1 MNDFLNEYKQRIEL
15 IDTYMHSCLDYY
27 SDCEDVLFDSMCYSV
42 FNGGKRIRSIL
53 CVETARMLTGSEEK
67 ALPFAAAIEFIHA
80 FSLVHDDLPCMDN
93 ADMRRSMP
101 SCHKKYGEAIAL
113 LAGDALLNTAFEVM
127 ADECEKSGQGAIKAM
142 KSVGRAAGVHGMIN
156 GQIRDIELMASPDA
170 TEEKL
175 IRLIEQKT
183 MALIRASIISSAYIS
198 GCDEKTIED
207 LEDYSYHLGLAF
219 QIRDDILDLTGDE
232 AVIGKPVH
240 SDEKNNK
247 KTYVTV
253 NGIDK
258 SEEDIRKFSKE
269 AKEIIGEIGSDD
281 EERRFLTELI
291 DYLVDRN
298 K

>member
-1 MNDFLNEYKQRIEL
+1 MNDFLNEYKQRIDF

-53 CVETARMLTGSEEK
+53 CMETARMLTGSEEK
-67 ALPFAAAIEFIHA
+67 ALPFDAAIEFIHA

-183 MALIRASIISSAYIS
+183 MALMITSVESAAYVAGASEETVEELKKFAYN
-198 GCDEKTIED
+198 
-207 LEDYSYHLGLAF
+207 LGIAF
-219 QIRDDILDLTGDE
+219 QIRDDFEDE
-232 AVIGKPVH
+232 
-240 SDEKNNK
+240 
-247 KTYVTV
+247 
-253 NGIDK
+253 
-258 SEEDIRKFSKE
+258 EEDKAELQNSPNFINTLGRDNAKAKLDFYANAS
-269 AKEIIGEIGSDD
+269 KEIIEKYPNSEFIKGLLD
-281 EERRFLTELI
+281 FLF
-291 DYLVDRN
+291 
-298 K
+298 